1 MCVSNHFLNLDKILV
16 HFTDTSVVSNY
27 SRYIFRLRDTHL
39 VAEVIVSLST
49 LFITQ
54 IHVCVLIMAVSPAPR
69 TRGSCRETAR
79 AMPSTSPASPGKH
92 YRVLPLFIT
101 LAPWSLS
108 SANEEGRTVFLQ
120 HYRTI
125 ALHSLAFYLSAVMSN
140 IFTQTLLKMPPIA
153 RITEAESDSTALL
166 FSTHWLLHAITAFC
180 TFLSLYAGDFV
191 TNCPFSPSLIHF
203 LPFLSVAVPLFY
215 FFHTLFL
222 LFDFILTQMCDVPA
236 VISLILVCQVN
247 SSVYQAQLLFFS
259 T

>member
-166 FSTHWLLHAITAFC
+166 FSTHWLLHAITAFR

-191 TNCPFSPSLIHF
+191 TNCPFLPLSFIFCFFCPSLS
-203 LPFLSVAVPLFY
+203 LYL

-222 LFDFILTQMCDVPA
+222 LFDFILTQMCDVRA